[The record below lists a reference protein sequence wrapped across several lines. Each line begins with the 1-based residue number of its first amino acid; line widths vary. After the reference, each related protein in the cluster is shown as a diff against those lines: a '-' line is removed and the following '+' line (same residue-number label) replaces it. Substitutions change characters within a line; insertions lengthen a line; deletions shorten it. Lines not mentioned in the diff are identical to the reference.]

1 MILFFN
7 TSLCLAAVCLIIQ
20 SRREDTANFELY
32 VAHQFSK
39 SFFNNKV
46 TRTNHSKCMW
56 QVTSALC
63 TCTRERKITY
73 QFQFLSLR
81 ITSQYIFFH
90 ISIVP
95 LIFILCL
102 LQKLLFFPSTQ
113 AARLLLSKGSEVAEE
128 STETGNQASSVSFE
142 TPKPVSFLQ
151 KINPS
156 RTFSG

>member
-46 TRTNHSKCMW
+46 TSTNHSKCMW

-63 TCTRERKITY
+63 TYTRERKITY

-102 LQKLLFFPSTQ
+102 LQKLLFFLLH
-113 AARLLLSKGSEVAEE
+113 RLPGSCSLRGQRLQRNPQKQETRLPLSVLKHQ
-128 STETGNQASSVSFE
+128 NLF
-142 TPKPVSFLQ
+142 PFYK
-151 KINPS
+151 K
-156 RTFSG
+156 